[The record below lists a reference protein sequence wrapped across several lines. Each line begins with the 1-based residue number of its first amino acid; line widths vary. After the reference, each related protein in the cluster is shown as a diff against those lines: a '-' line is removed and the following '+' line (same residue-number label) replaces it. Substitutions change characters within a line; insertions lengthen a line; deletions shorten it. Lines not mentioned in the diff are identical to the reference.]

1 MEKSQTNAI
10 NVTMHPLIVSALR
23 RHLIKHSGEKP
34 NKCNQCDYASSQT
47 GHLKMHLK
55 THTGEKSNKC
65 SLCKYASSRAGNLRT
80 HLKTHSGEKWN
91 KCNCDYATSK
101 ACHLR
106 DIWTHTVN
114 KSKNKATNV
123 NLIATDYASFWTTH
137 LRTYLEIHS
146 L

>member
-1 MEKSQTNAI
+1 MNMVENHGLGKQNMEIPKAKTKNVTKMNKWKQFNYASSHKGYLMVHMKIHNGEKS
-10 NVTMHPLIVSALR
+10 
-23 RHLIKHSGEKP
+23 
-34 NKCNQCDYASSQT
+34 NKCNQCDYASF
-47 GHLKMHLK
+47 K
-55 THTGEKSNKC
+55 
-65 SLCKYASSRAGNLRT
+65 AGNLRT

-91 KCNCDYATSK
+91 KCYCDYATSK

-123 NLIATDYASFWTTH
+123 TLIATDYASFWTTH